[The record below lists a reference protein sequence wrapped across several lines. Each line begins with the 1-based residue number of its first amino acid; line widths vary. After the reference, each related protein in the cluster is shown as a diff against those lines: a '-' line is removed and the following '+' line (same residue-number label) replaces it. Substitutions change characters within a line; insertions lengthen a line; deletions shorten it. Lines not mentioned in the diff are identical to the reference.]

1 MIAEPPVFVGAVKL
15 TIARPLLTVALITV
29 GAPGAVTSG
38 AGVTAA
44 EALEAVPVPTA
55 FVAVTVKV

>member
-1 MIAEPPVFVGAVKL
+1 VEPTLALVGVV
-15 TIARPLLTVALITV
+15 IV
-29 GAPGAVTSG
+29 GLP

-44 EALEAVPVPTA
+44 EALEALPLPTL